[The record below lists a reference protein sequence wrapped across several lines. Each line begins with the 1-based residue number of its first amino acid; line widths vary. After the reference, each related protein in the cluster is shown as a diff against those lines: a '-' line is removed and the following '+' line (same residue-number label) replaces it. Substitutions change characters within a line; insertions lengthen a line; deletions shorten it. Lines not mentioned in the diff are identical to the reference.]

1 MCEPINNLDSLITV
15 AKRDNNN
22 KRPYLI
28 VNPKQGKH
36 IPVRPSEAFALF
48 KAITDKIDKNVK
60 GENLIVISFAETA
73 TAIGAFAAC
82 FMEKSPVYIQ
92 TTREEINGADY
103 IFFSESHSHAS
114 VQKLVKN
121 GLLESLNR
129 ADEVVFIEDEITTGN
144 TILGLVEE
152 LKKYSHD
159 IRFTAVSIL
168 NGMSEQSLERFK
180 KNNIDVLYISK
191 SQNEKYI
198 NEVDKYNYN
207 NANYVDCTEKTVC
220 GYDEKYYRGF
230 INPRIAVKSSEYK
243 YSCCKFAESFVSDNI
258 IEDNSSVLVLGTE
271 EFMYPAL
278 MAALELE
285 KKYAS
290 CDIKFHATTRSPI
303 LVSSDKGYPLRSRYR
318 LISPY
323 ENERTTYVYNIEKY
337 DRVFVLTDAP
347 IKENP
352 GINSV
357 INALKSV
364 GNKEITVCR
373 WC

>member
-1 MCEPINNLDSLITV
+1 M
-15 AKRDNNN
+15 
-22 KRPYLI
+22 
-28 VNPKQGKH
+28 
-36 IPVRPSEAFALF
+36 
-48 KAITDKIDKNVK
+48 
-60 GENLIVISFAETA
+60 
-73 TAIGAFAAC
+73 
-82 FMEKSPVYIQ
+82 
-92 TTREEINGADY
+92 
-103 IFFSESHSHAS
+103 
-114 VQKLVKN
+114 
-121 GLLESLNR
+121 
-129 ADEVVFIEDEITTGN
+129 
-144 TILGLVEE
+144 
-152 LKKYSHD
+152 
-159 IRFTAVSIL
+159 
-168 NGMSEQSLERFK
+168 
-180 KNNIDVLYISK
+180 
-191 SQNEKYI
+191 
-198 NEVDKYNYN
+198 
-207 NANYVDCTEKTVC
+207 
-220 GYDEKYYRGF
+220 
-230 INPRIAVKSSEYK
+230 
-243 YSCCKFAESFVSDNI
+243 
-258 IEDNSSVLVLGTE
+258 LVLGTE

-290 CDIKFHATTRSPI
+290 CDIKFHATTRSQI